1 MFPLMK
7 AMQMIQS
14 IRQNPNQ
21 VSNLLLQQGRI
32 SKEQYDE
39 IQSLGIGG
47 NPEAIGQY
55 LMNHGIMNRNQVQ
68 DAYQNQVIP
77 IQNSMRQN

>member
-1 MFPLMK
+1 MFPLMQ
-7 AMQMIQS
+7 AIQMIQS

-39 IQSLGIGG
+39 IQKLGIGG

-55 LMNHGIMNRNQVQ
+55 LMNRGVMNRNAVQ
-68 DAYQNQVIP
+68 DAYQNQALP